1 MLNRFNSNTRKLNR
15 VIKQI
20 NLNNLS
26 GSGYLDNLLD
36 DYILQ
41 TSLSSSFDG
50 RDINGN
56 PLSSSQ
62 AMLELSASI
71 AYNYNTS
78 FDTSIPTKFNS
89 NSRKLNRIIPKIN
102 PNNLVSTDLTGSLL
116 NIEIPTNTKFQSKT
130 RSNPNPIK
138 LVNNKTTISEF
149 YQEILE
155 NSARINQRTIDAF
168 DNAANT
174 LTIYNV
180 TLDYGTEG
188 ASPNNF
194 EVLVF
199 GLHIPGN
206 YTIKEV
212 GSDVVI
218 TLNEQYIDYD
228 NVTIND
234 IYVIGKLVDVPVAT
248 EDDSI
253 IITEDGLD
261 III

>member
-1 MLNRFNSNTRKLNR
+1 MLKQFNSNTRKLNR
-15 VIKQI
+15 VIQQI

-26 GSGYLDNLLD
+26 GSGYLDNLLE
-36 DYILQ
+36 DYQTQ

-71 AYNYNTS
+71 TYNYNTS
-78 FDTSIPTKFNS
+78 FDTSIP
-89 NSRKLNRIIPKIN
+89 
-102 PNNLVSTDLTGSLL
+102 
-116 NIEIPTNTKFQSKT
+116 TKFQSKT

-138 LVNNKTTISEF
+138 LVNNKTTISDF
-149 YQEILE
+149 HQEILE
-155 NSARINQRTIDAF
+155 HSARYVQRNVDVF
-168 DNAANT
+168 DNNLNT

-180 TLDYGTEG
+180 SLDYGTEG

-212 GSDVVI
+212 GNNVVI
-218 TLNEQYIDYD
+218 TLNEEYIDYD

-234 IYVIGKLVDVPVAT
+234 IYVMGKLKDIPIGT
-248 EDDSI
+248 E
-253 IITEDGLD
+253 LD
-261 III
+261 IVLSTENDEEIIL

>member
-1 MLNRFNSNTRKLNR
+1 ML
-15 VIKQI
+15 KQ
-20 NLNNLS
+20 
-26 GSGYLDNLLD
+26 
-36 DYILQ
+36 
-41 TSLSSSFDG
+41 
-50 RDINGN
+50 
-56 PLSSSQ
+56 
-62 AMLELSASI
+62 
-71 AYNYNTS
+71 
-78 FDTSIPTKFNS
+78 FNS

-102 PNNLVSTDLTGSLL
+102 PNNLVSTDLTGSLQ

-138 LVNNKTTISEF
+138 LVNNKTKISEF

-155 NSARINQRTIDAF
+155 HSARYNQRVIDEF
-168 DNAANT
+168 DNNTNT

-206 YTIKEV
+206 YTVKEV
-212 GSDVVI
+212 GNNVVI

-234 IYVIGKLVDVPVAT
+234 IYVIGKFK
-248 EDDSI
+248 
-253 IITEDGLD
+253 
-261 III
+261 

>member
-1 MLNRFNSNTRKLNR
+1 MLKQFNSNTRKLNR
-15 VIKQI
+15 VIQQI

-26 GSGYLDNLLD
+26 GSGYLDNLLE
-36 DYILQ
+36 DYKTQ

-56 PLSSSQ
+56 ALSSSQ

-78 FDTSIPTKFNS
+78 FDTSIPTKF
-89 NSRKLNRIIPKIN
+89 
-102 PNNLVSTDLTGSLL
+102 
-116 NIEIPTNTKFQSKT
+116 QSKT

-138 LVNNKTTISEF
+138 LVNNKTKISDF

-155 NSARINQRTIDAF
+155 SSARYNQRIIDEF
-168 DNAANT
+168 DNNTNT

-212 GSDVVI
+212 GNNVVI
-218 TLNEQYIDYD
+218 TLNEEYIDYD

-234 IYVIGKLVDVPVAT
+234 IYVMGKLKDIPIGT
-248 EDDSI
+248 E
-253 IITEDGLD
+253 LD
-261 III
+261 IVLSTENDEEIIL

>member
-1 MLNRFNSNTRKLNR
+1 MLKQFNSN
-15 VIKQI
+15 
-20 NLNNLS
+20 
-26 GSGYLDNLLD
+26 
-36 DYILQ
+36 
-41 TSLSSSFDG
+41 
-50 RDINGN
+50 
-56 PLSSSQ
+56 
-62 AMLELSASI
+62 A
-71 AYNYNTS
+71 
-78 FDTSIPTKFNS
+78 
-89 NSRKLNRIIPKIN
+89 RKLNRIISKVN
-102 PNNLVSTDLTGSLL
+102 FNNLNDSLYITASLL
-116 NIEIPTNTKFQSKT
+116 NVELPSSASYQSNTRKNPYGPNVINTNNINNSLYVTASLENIELPSSASYQSHT

-206 YTIKEV
+206 YIIKEV

>member
-1 MLNRFNSNTRKLNR
+1 MLKQFNSNTRKLNR
-15 VIKQI
+15 IV
-20 NLNNLS
+20 
-26 GSGYLDNLLD
+26 
-36 DYILQ
+36 
-41 TSLSSSFDG
+41 
-50 RDINGN
+50 
-56 PLSSSQ
+56 
-62 AMLELSASI
+62 
-71 AYNYNTS
+71 
-78 FDTSIPTKFNS
+78 
-89 NSRKLNRIIPKIN
+89 PKIN
-102 PNNLVSTDLTGSLL
+102 PNNLNDELYITGSLL
-116 NIEIPTNTKFQSKT
+116 NIELPSSASYQSHT

-138 LVNNKTTISEF
+138 LVNNKTKISDF

-155 NSARINQRTIDAF
+155 NSARYNQRVIDEF
-168 DNAANT
+168 DNNANT

-188 ASPNNF
+188 ASADNF
-194 EVLVF
+194 EVLVY

-212 GSDVVI
+212 GNNVVI

-234 IYVIGKLVDVPVAT
+234 IYVMGKLVDVPVAT

-253 IITEDGLD
+253 IITESGLD